1 MKNFLFKVYLNCVKF
16 ALKFT
21 RTDENQYVILNG
33 AGRSGSNGFILYK
46 YLKENR
52 PDIAVELVEP
62 FPSSHLSFATWK
74 TISRAKYI
82 FVTHEPFKI
91 KKNQVCVEL
100 WHGIPLKRMGLLA
113 KNMDVKASM
122 RTMKIWAKHADYV
135 VSSSA
140 LYESLMSACVG
151 ITDDKFLRIGFP
163 RIDALHDSKL
173 DKKAIIR
180 DLFQNVEVS
189 SSAKLGIYM
198 PTFRYELENEQVMAD
213 IESGNFL
220 AVSDFDLQKLNAELQ
235 NLNQYLLIKLHPY
248 EQKLVQADLEL
259 SNIAVLDNSYLS
271 ENDLDLYE
279 ILNQTDYLITDFSSI
294 YFDYLHLNKPIYFLS
309 NHLTEYVQARGLLL
323 DPYEL
328 VTPGKKVT
336 SQAELLAA
344 VAEGDTH
351 AAERDYWL
359 NFSYSIEN
367 TGNTQRLL
375 NHLSSLRGK

>member
-122 RTMKIWAKHADYV
+122 RTMKIWAKQADYV

>member
-122 RTMKIWAKHADYV
+122 RTMKIWAKQADYV

-163 RIDALHDSKL
+163 RIDALHESKL

-248 EQKLVQADLEL
+248 EQKLVQADFEL